1 MKKGRQTYIFENG
14 VYLKS
19 GATVVGEKEGKGP
32 FGKYFD
38 LVLEDDRWGEDSFEK
53 AERKMFLEAMVKA
66 KTKAKLQDG
75 EIDGVIGG
83 DLLNQIISASF
94 ASEKLDVPFFGV
106 YGACST
112 FCESLL
118 LGGVLING
126 GFAKNILCSA
136 SSHFSTVERQYRFPL
151 EYGSQQTPTSQWT
164 VTGAGCG
171 VLSKDKSNI
180 RLFSGTVGKITD
192 MGIKDANNMGA
203 AMAPAAADTVCA
215 FFRET
220 GTVPEDYD
228 LILTGDLGKMG
239 KELFTELT
247 EINGYCLAGKYNDC
261 GCMIYYPDQTA
272 PMGASGCGCV
282 ATVFN
287 GAVRKDMEDGKLNN
301 VIVAATGA
309 MLSPVSTFQGESIP
323 SVCYAVHF
331 GREV

>member
-1 MKKGRQTYIFENG
+1 MKKGRQTYVFENG

-32 FGKYFD
+32 LGEYFD
-38 LVLEDDRWGEDSFEK
+38 TVLDDDRWGEESFEK
-53 AERKMFLEAMVKA
+53 AERKMFLEAMLKA
-66 KTKAKLQDG
+66 KSKAELEDEKIG
-75 EIDGVIGG
+75 AVIGG

-94 ASEKLDVPFFGV
+94 ASVKLDVPFFGV

-112 FCESLL
+112 LCESLL
-118 LGGVLING
+118 LGGALING
-126 GFAKNILCSA
+126 GFAENILCCA
-136 SSHFSTVERQYRFPL
+136 SSHFSSVERQYRFPL

-164 VTGAGCG
+164 VTGAGCS

-180 RLFSGTVGKITD
+180 RLYSSAVGKITD

-220 GTVPEDYD
+220 GTRPEDYD

-239 KELFTELT
+239 KELFKKLT
-247 EINGYCLAGKYNDC
+247 LEQGYSVEKNCNDC
-261 GCMIYYPDQTA
+261 GCMIYYPEQTA

-287 GAVRKDMEDGKLNN
+287 GAVRKDMEEGKINSVLL
-301 VIVAATGA
+301 AATGA
-309 MLSPVSTFQGESIP
+309 LLSPVSTFQGESIP
-323 SVCYAVHF
+323 AISYALHF